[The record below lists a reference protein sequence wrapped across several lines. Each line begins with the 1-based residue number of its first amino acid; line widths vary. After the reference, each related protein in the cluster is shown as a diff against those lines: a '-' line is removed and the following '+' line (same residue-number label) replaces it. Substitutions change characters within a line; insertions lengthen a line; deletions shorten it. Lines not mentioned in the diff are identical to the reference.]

1 MTWSQ
6 VGLATSTFLASAVE
20 MVEAVTIVL
29 AMGLTRGWRSAF
41 WGTVLALAALTAIT
55 VVSGYALITW
65 LPDSLLQFLIGT
77 LLLIFGLQW
86 LRKAI
91 LRSSGLKAVHD
102 EEAIFQEELAAA
114 RAAGTERKLG
124 LDWFGFVVTFKGV
137 FLEGLEIVFIVIT
150 FGLNADNVPLAATGA
165 IIAATIVLI
174 AAIILHKPLSRV
186 PENTIKFA
194 VGLLLST
201 FGTFWAVEGLGVF
214 QDDKASIEWPGGD
227 LALLVLLV
235 LWCGF
240 SWLAVRILSPY
251 GTLNKQLATTE
262 GALVKFIVGFG
273 QFWWDFIVGDEWKI
287 AAGVLASLV
296 VGAILVAKTAASDT
310 AISILVS
317 AAIITVVTV
326 SITGPARQARSRKRI
341 NT

>member
-1 MTWSQ
+1 M
-6 VGLATSTFLASAVE
+6 
-20 MVEAVTIVL
+20 
-29 AMGLTRGWRSAF
+29 
-41 WGTVLALAALTAIT
+41 
-55 VVSGYALITW
+55 
-65 LPDSLLQFLIGT
+65 
-77 LLLIFGLQW
+77 
-86 LRKAI
+86 
-91 LRSSGLKAVHD
+91 
-102 EEAIFQEELAAA
+102 
-114 RAAGTERKLG
+114 
-124 LDWFGFVVTFKGV
+124 
-137 FLEGLEIVFIVIT
+137 FIVIT
-150 FGLNADNVPLAATGA
+150 FGLNADNVPLAAAGA
-165 IIAATIVLI
+165 IIAAHHRPGRRRSSCTQ
-174 AAIILHKPLSRV
+174 PLSRV

-214 QDDKASIEWPGGD
+214 EDGKASIEWPGGD
-227 LALLVLLV
+227 LALLVLLAALV
-235 LWCGF
+235 RFL
-240 SWLAVRILSPY
+240 LARRPHSQSLRHA
-251 GTLNKQLATTE
+251 QQATRDH
-262 GALVKFIVGFG
+262 GSALVKFIVGFG